1 MKFSVVNYMV
11 NIGKSWL
18 EIFCYVG
25 FENLQFL
32 KNRGHDQRHI
42 LSQNMIRISFVC
54 PAEVFRLV
62 MMANT
67 SF

>member
-32 KNRGHDQRHI
+32 KNRGHDQRQTNKQKCFNH
-42 LSQNMIRISFVC
+42 SEKKFRSVIRV
-54 PAEVFRLV
+54 
-62 MMANT
+62 
-67 SF
+67 